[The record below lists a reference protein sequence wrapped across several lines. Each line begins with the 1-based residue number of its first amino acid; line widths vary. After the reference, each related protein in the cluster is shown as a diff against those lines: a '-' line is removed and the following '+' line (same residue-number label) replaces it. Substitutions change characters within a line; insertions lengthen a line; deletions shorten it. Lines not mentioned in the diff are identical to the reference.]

1 MIAEEYEIWGLEEN
15 LGGKLNKTG
24 VGLIWHSLRKGDI
37 KLEAIIPNGSQTKL
51 TYGSNVH

>member
-1 MIAEEYEIWGLEEN
+1 MIVVEYETWGLEEN

-37 KLEAIIPNGSQTKL
+37 KLEAITPNGSQTKL
-51 TYGSNVH
+51 T